1 LCNRNY
7 HIAVQRGASGIDGT
21 LAMALGTADALKKPL
36 ILVIGDI
43 TFLHDVNSL
52 PLYRNRTV
60 PTIIIVVNNNG
71 GAIFSKLPELKELP
85 SITKMFIAPHGL
97 SFEGAAQ
104 MCALKYE
111 KITSLTLLQE
121 KFRIALKHPSTTLIE
136 VITDTELTDKIHDNL
151 LKIIKQENIT

>member
-1 LCNRNY
+1 
-7 HIAVQRGASGIDGT
+7 
-21 LAMALGTADALKKPL
+21 
-36 ILVIGDI
+36 
-43 TFLHDVNSL
+43 
-52 PLYRNRTV
+52 
-60 PTIIIVVNNNG
+60 
-71 GAIFSKLPELKELP
+71 
-85 SITKMFIAPHGL
+85 
-97 SFEGAAQ
+97 